1 MASIVNV
8 YPIERALLSGYSP
21 GESPTLGVEITPYA
35 RTCPKVLWSDGI
47 DLFGFDR
54 QEDAM
59 QRRDFLTNMLAG
71 TALLHLRS
79 TQAQETARE
88 IVLERAAA
96 GTPHKGKV
104 LLAVQAHSD
113 DIPLSSAGTVAKLVE
128 EGYTGYLVR
137 ATNDD
142 MGDAPGL
149 GTRGTIGE
157 NVLGNEHDNDKVGR
171 ILGLKRVFNLNYT
184 NHRMGDVSQNE
195 LQCRLIFLIR
205 LLKADTVVCWDP
217 WAHDEENP
225 DHAAIARGVE
235 AACWMAGRYHD
246 YPEQFAAGLE
256 PHAVKEKYYYARRPE
271 ITRVVDI
278 SGVVDKKVE
287 ANRANV
293 AKGPA
298 GHHGSQLRA
307 ELAKKNQRL
316 PLLGDDDD
324 TADRNYIKEF
334 LLARDREYG
343 RKYDVEYAEAFHYI
357 GPAKSRP
364 IADYIQ
370 KQVVPL
376 K

>member
-1 MASIVNV
+1 M
-8 YPIERALLSGYSP
+8 R
-21 GESPTLGVEITPYA
+21 
-35 RTCPKVLWSDGI
+35 
-47 DLFGFDR
+47 
-54 QEDAM
+54 
-59 QRRDFLTNMLAG
+59 RRDFLTRLLAG
-71 TALLHLRS
+71 TALLRLRLAE
-79 TQAQETARE
+79 AQESPRE
-88 IVLERAAA
+88 IVLERAAS

-113 DIPLSSAGTVAKLVE
+113 DIPLSSAGTVAKLVQ

-149 GTRGTIGE
+149 GTPGTIGQ
-157 NVLGNEHDNDKVGR
+157 NVLGNERDNDEVAR
-171 ILGLKRVFNLNYT
+171 ILGLKRVFNLNYG

-205 LLKADTVVCWDP
+205 LLKVDTVVCWDP

-225 DHAAIARGVE
+225 DHYMTARGVE
-235 AACWMAGRYHD
+235 AACWMAGRDHD
-246 YPEQFAAGLE
+246 YPEQFAAGLR
-256 PHAVKEKYYYARRPE
+256 PHAVREKYYYARRPE

-287 ANRANV
+287 ANRANQ

-298 GHHGSQLRA
+298 GRHGSQLRA

-316 PLLGDDDD
+316 PLLGDDDA

-334 LLARDREYG
+334 LLERNRELG
-343 RKYDVEYAEAFHYI
+343 RKYGVEYAEAFHYI
-357 GPAKSRP
+357 GPGTSRR
-364 IADYIQ
+364 IDDYIQ
-370 KQVVPL
+370 KHAVPSN
-376 K
+376 